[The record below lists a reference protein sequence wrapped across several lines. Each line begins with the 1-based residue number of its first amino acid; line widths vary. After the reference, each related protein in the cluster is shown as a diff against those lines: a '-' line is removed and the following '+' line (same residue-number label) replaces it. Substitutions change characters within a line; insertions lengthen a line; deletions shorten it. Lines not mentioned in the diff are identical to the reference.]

1 MTIFSEVM
9 VILVVRNEHVL
20 GDSWPIQNSGG
31 HGTKNGSY

>member
-20 GDSWPIQNSGG
+20 GDTLAYSKQWRPWQE
-31 HGTKNGSY
+31 